1 MEYKVEELIESI
13 SKTHTFPNNEII
25 FLNTSDI
32 EKGYVLHRNY
42 SETKSLP
49 GQAKKSIQKGDIL
62 YSEIRPKNERYAYI
76 DFECENY
83 VVSTKLMVL
92 RNKKPK
98 TLNTRFFYLY
108 ITSRTITNTLQN
120 LAESRSGT
128 FPQITFSEVKKLQIK
143 LPNLTV
149 QNKIVKTIES
159 INQKIV
165 TNQKIIA
172 NLEELSQTL
181 FKRWFVDF
189 EFPDENGNPYKS
201 SDGEMIDSELGNIP
215 RDWEVNELG
224 NYVDIIKGL
233 SYKGAFLDKQHERSD
248 SFPLLSISNFNFIS
262 GFKSNKTKY
271 YFGDYKERHLV
282 NPGDILIAATDLTQ
296 DRKILGAPAIIP
308 NLNKTMIFSLDVF
321 KITETTIPKYVL
333 YFLLQSAKYR
343 EFVEG
348 SATGTTVIRI
358 AKNVILKVP
367 IVIDKDISLKFDDL
381 IKPYMEKI
389 EHLSQENQ
397 KLTQLR
403 DTLLPKLMS
412 GEIEIPD
419 HIEVNEDEL
428 SI

>member
-201 SDGEMIDSELGNIP
+201 NGGEMVDSELGAIP
-215 RDWEVNELG
+215 KGWNVKNLDDIANYMNGLAMQKFKPTDNQNSLPVVKIKELKNG
-224 NYVDIIKGL
+224 STDENSNRCTSEIPEKALIVDGDIIFSWSATLLVKMWCGGKAGL
-233 SYKGAFLDKQHERSD
+233 NQHLFKVSSDKYPKWFYYYWTKRYIDYFIGIANDKATTMGHINRKH
-248 SFPLLSISNFNFIS
+248 LS
-262 GFKSNKTKY
+262 
-271 YFGDYKERHLV
+271 H
-282 NPGDILIAATDLTQ
+282 A
-296 DRKILGAPAIIP
+296 KILTP
-308 NLNKTMIFSLDVF
+308 NDQTLEKFSR
-321 KITETTIPKYVL
+321 T
-333 YFLLQSAKYR
+333 
-343 EFVEG
+343 
-348 SATGTTVIRI
+348 
-358 AKNVILKVP
+358 
-367 IVIDKDISLKFDDL
+367 FDDL
-381 IKPYMEKI
+381 LEK
-389 EHLSQENQ
+389 ELSVSKES
-397 KLTQLR
+397 KRLTELR

>member
-201 SDGEMIDSELGNIP
+201 NGGEMVDSELGAIP
-215 RDWEVNELG
+215 KGWNVKNLDDIANYMNGLAMQKFKPTDNQNSLPVVKIKELKNG
-224 NYVDIIKGL
+224 STDENSNRCTSEIPEKALIVDGDIIFSWSATLLVKMWCGGKAGL
-233 SYKGAFLDKQHERSD
+233 NQHLFKVSSDKYPKWFYYYWTKRYIDYFIGIANDKATTMGHINRKH
-248 SFPLLSISNFNFIS
+248 LS
-262 GFKSNKTKY
+262 
-271 YFGDYKERHLV
+271 H
-282 NPGDILIAATDLTQ
+282 A
-296 DRKILGAPAIIP
+296 KILTP
-308 NLNKTMIFSLDVF
+308 NDQTLEKFSR
-321 KITETTIPKYVL
+321 T
-333 YFLLQSAKYR
+333 
-343 EFVEG
+343 
-348 SATGTTVIRI
+348 
-358 AKNVILKVP
+358 
-367 IVIDKDISLKFDDL
+367 FDDL
-381 IKPYMEKI
+381 LEK
-389 EHLSQENQ
+389 ELSVSKES
-397 KLTQLR
+397 KRLTELR

-412 GEIEIPD
+412 GEIEIPTD
-419 HIEVNEDEL
+419 IEVNEDEL

>member
-189 EFPDENGNPYKS
+189 EFSDENGNPYKS
-201 SDGEMIDSELGNIP
+201 SGGEMVDSELGEIPKSWTVKNLDDIANYVNGLAMQKYKHVDDKLSLPVVKIKELKNGSTDENSNRCTSNIP
-215 RDWEVNELG
+215 EKALINDGDIIFSWSATLLVKMWCGGEAGLNQHLFKVSSDKYPKWFYYYWTKRYIDYFIGIAKDKATTMGHINRKHLSHAKILIPNDQTLEMFSRTFNEL
-224 NYVDIIKGL
+224 L
-233 SYKGAFLDKQHERSD
+233 E
-248 SFPLLSISNFNFIS
+248 
-262 GFKSNKTKY
+262 
-271 YFGDYKERHLV
+271 KELNVSKESKR
-282 NPGDILIAATDLTQ
+282 LI
-296 DRKILGAPAIIP
+296 
-308 NLNKTMIFSLDVF
+308 
-321 KITETTIPKYVL
+321 E
-333 YFLLQSAKYR
+333 
-343 EFVEG
+343 
-348 SATGTTVIRI
+348 
-358 AKNVILKVP
+358 
-367 IVIDKDISLKFDDL
+367 
-381 IKPYMEKI
+381 
-389 EHLSQENQ
+389 
-397 KLTQLR
+397 LR

-419 HIEVNEDEL
+419 DIEVNEDEL

>member
-128 FPQITFSEVKKLQIK
+128 FPQITYSEVKKLQIK

-172 NLEELSQTL
+172 NLQELSQTL

-201 SDGEMIDSELGNIP
+201 SGGEMVDSELGEIP
-215 RDWEVNELG
+215 KEWSIQTLNDISENYNTKRKPLSKLEREKVTSIYPYYGATKIID
-224 NYVDIIKGL
+224 YVDDYLFDGKFILVGEDGTVQTEEGHPFVQYVWGKFWVSNHAHILKGNNL
-233 SYKGAFLDKQHERSD
+233 SDETLMLILNNIDIEPYITGAVQPK
-248 SFPLLSISNFNFIS
+248 IS
-262 GFKSNKTKY
+262 KK
-271 YFGDYKERHLV
+271 
-282 NPGDILIAATDLTQ
+282 
-296 DRKILGAPAIIP
+296 
-308 NLNKTMIFSLDVF
+308 NLNGIKVI
-321 KITETTIPKYVL
+321 I
-333 YFLLQSAKYR
+333 
-343 EFVEG
+343 
-348 SATGTTVIRI
+348 GTKLIYE
-358 AKNVILKVP
+358 
-367 IVIDKDISLKFDDL
+367 KFDQYSDIYYKKIREISEEIKNL
-381 IKPYMEKI
+381 IE
-389 EHLSQENQ
+389 
-397 KLTQLR
+397 LR

-412 GEIEIPD
+412 GELEIPD
-419 HIEVNEDEL
+419 DIEVNEDEL